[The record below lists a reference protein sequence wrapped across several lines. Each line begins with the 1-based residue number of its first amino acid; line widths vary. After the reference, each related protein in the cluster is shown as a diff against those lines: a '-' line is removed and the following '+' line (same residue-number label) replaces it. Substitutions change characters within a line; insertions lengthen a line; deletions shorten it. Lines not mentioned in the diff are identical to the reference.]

1 MSDPAV
7 NRPGG
12 TGLSTGRKETSGPVY
27 VERVVSRLRE
37 RGDAEVLVHR
47 DRRMSGAELAAEIFR
62 CARALR
68 RLGIGPGKLVALFA
82 PNAPE
87 AIVIRYAASLIGA
100 PSVFLAKPSEPARRE
115 ALIAQTDPA
124 LLVVF
129 PDTAVPGGDHPP
141 HGQVASVGA
150 VPGVGKRI
158 DQLASDESA
167 EPVACAA
174 DPERLGIIVSSG
186 GTTGTPKGS
195 YRSFAAYT
203 AMVDTPSRP
212 GRRQLIV
219 TPLAYLAQILV
230 DTTLLGGGT
239 VVLRDDFAPATV
251 LEAIASERVTDVF
264 LVEPALFELMDQ
276 PDLAQRDLSSLRNV
290 SHIGT
295 SAPEILRR
303 RAAQR
308 LGDIIQHTY
317 GSSEMGVVSTLRPG
331 EAAGNPE
338 LARTA
343 GRIVPGVEVVYRRLD
358 GSLAPAR
365 EGGVVEVRSTAMAS
379 GYWNRSQAQATA
391 FVDGWYRS
399 GDVAFT
405 DSDGYLH
412 YVGRAD
418 DLKATGGVSLT
429 EVEDTACRQPGVRY
443 AVALPGDSRG
453 EIIVAVV
460 PWPGQDVLVGGCRQ
474 AVAAAHR
481 TGSSERPIT
490 VITVDR
496 IPVTEQGKPD
506 RDALRRLSARHSAR

>member
-1 MSDPAV
+1 LSDPAV
-7 NRPGG
+7 NRPGR
-12 TGLSTGRKETSGPVY
+12 TGLSTGLKETGGPVY
-27 VERVVSRLRE
+27 VERVISRLRE

-47 DRRMSGAELAAEIFR
+47 DRRMSGTELAAEVFR

-68 RLGIGPGKLVALFA
+68 RLDIGPGKLVALFA
-82 PNAPE
+82 PNVPE

-100 PSVFLAKPSEPARRE
+100 PSMFLARPSEPARRE
-115 ALIAQTDPA
+115 ALVAQVDPA

-141 HGQVASVGA
+141 HGQLASVGA
-150 VPGVGKRI
+150 VPGVGERI
-158 DQLASDESA
+158 DRLASGESA

-174 DPERLGIIVSSG
+174 NPGDLGIIVSSG
-186 GTTGTPKGS
+186 GTTGVPKGS
-195 YRSFAAYT
+195 YRSFAGYT
-203 AMVDTPSRP
+203 AMMDVPSPP
-212 GRRQLIV
+212 GRRQLIA
-219 TPLAYLAQILV
+219 TPLAYLAQVLV

-239 VVLRDDFAPATV
+239 VILRDDFAPATV
-251 LEAIASERVTDVF
+251 LEAIVAERVTDVF

-276 PDLAQRDLSSLRNV
+276 ADLAQRDLSSLRNV

-295 SAPEILRR
+295 SAPEILRH

-308 LGDIIQHTY
+308 LGGIIQHTY
-317 GSSEMGVVSTLRPG
+317 GSSEIGVVSTLRPG

-358 GSLAPAR
+358 GSLAPSR
-365 EGGVVEVRSTAMAS
+365 EGGVVEVRSAAMAS
-379 GYWNRSQAQATA
+379 GYWHRSEDEAAA
-391 FVDGWYRS
+391 FADGWYRS

-405 DSDGYLH
+405 DDDGYFH
-412 YVGRAD
+412 YIGRAA
-418 DLKATGGVSLT
+418 DLEATGGVSLT

-443 AVALPGDSRG
+443 AVALPGESRG

-460 PWPGQDVLVGGCRQ
+460 PWPGQDVFVEGCRQ

-481 TGSSERPIT
+481 TGSHERPIQ
-490 VITVDR
+490 VIAVDR

-506 RDALRRLSARHSAR
+506 REALRELSALTP